1 MKKAFILIVS
11 LLLLSGCRGGR
22 TLSSASA
29 GTIIPPRPQSPQ
41 ELPKIKEET
50 KVKPPEAPKEKPTT
64 PAEKPKVEDIKVAPP
79 LVKEPI
85 LQPKPPVVE
94 IKNPPIKLEPSNP
107 PSPPKEESNVP
118 NVELPT
124 KPKETSPENAENNP
138 LNFKEISSGFSIGEK
153 TNKPYEDPRSFNFV
167 KLFLSYFLFVAAC
180 ITVWGIYYFCKNKS
194 KI

>member
-1 MKKAFILIVS
+1 MKKVFILFVS

-29 GTIIPPRPQSPQ
+29 GTIVPPRPQSPQ
-41 ELPKIKEET
+41 ELPKIKEEV
-50 KVKPPEAPKEKPTT
+50 KVKPVEPPKEKPAT
-64 PAEKPKVEDIKVAPP
+64 PIEKPKEEIKVAPP

-85 LQPKPPVVE
+85 LPPKPPTVE
-94 IKNPPIKLEPSNP
+94 IKNPPVKLEPPSP
-107 PSPPKEESNVP
+107 PSPPKK
-118 NVELPT
+118 ELNIPIIEPPT
-124 KPKETSPENAENNP
+124 KSKETNPKEINNNP
-138 LNFKEISSGFSIGEK
+138 LEFKEASPAFSIGEK

-167 KLFLSYFLFVAAC
+167 KLFLSYFLFIAAC